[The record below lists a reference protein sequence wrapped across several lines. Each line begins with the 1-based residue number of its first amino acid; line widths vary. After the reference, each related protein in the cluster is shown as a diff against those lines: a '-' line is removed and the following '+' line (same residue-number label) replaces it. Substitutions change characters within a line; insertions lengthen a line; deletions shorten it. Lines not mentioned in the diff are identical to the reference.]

1 MIDTIN
7 KQILNLFEYSVLLYS
22 SFTLAFFLPF
32 FKNSNLVLIIYS
44 IVILFCLIA
53 ACFLHSLETNNKL
66 YFSIRAVEKNKL
78 NHFKYI
84 FPKLKSEQ
92 IPILI
97 DFILN
102 NSNLYFIKFVIL
114 ENTIIFQ
121 SLDNINYKEA
131 NEDIQK
137 ILIKND
143 SFINLLKKEDIKSY
157 NNIYL
162 KDRINKNLSTF

>member
-1 MIDTIN
+1 MINTIKN
-7 KQILNLFEYSVLLYS
+7 KILNLFQYSILLYS

-44 IVILFCLIA
+44 IAILFCLIA
-53 ACFLHSLETNNKL
+53 ACFLHAIETKNKL
-66 YFSIRAVEKNKL
+66 YFSIRAVEINKL

-84 FPKLKSEQ
+84 FPKLENAQ
-92 IPILI
+92 IPVLI

-102 NSNLYFIKFVIL
+102 NSSLNFIKFVIL
-114 ENTIIFQ
+114 ENNIIFQ
-121 SLDNINYKEA
+121 SLDNISYKEA

-143 SFINLLKKEDIKSY
+143 SFINILKKEDIKSY

-162 KDRINKNLSTF
+162 KERINKNLSTF